1 MYSGKMDLS
10 LLFTE
15 ATALF
20 LNFRYKSSCSLLNTF
35 YTGARCPNISQEPFD
50 NAAKFKLAG
59 F

>member
-20 LNFRYKSSCSLLNTF
+20 LNFRYKSSCSLLIMF
-35 YTGARCPNISQEPFD
+35 YTGARCPNISQETFD
-50 NAAKFKLAG
+50 NAAK
-59 F
+59 